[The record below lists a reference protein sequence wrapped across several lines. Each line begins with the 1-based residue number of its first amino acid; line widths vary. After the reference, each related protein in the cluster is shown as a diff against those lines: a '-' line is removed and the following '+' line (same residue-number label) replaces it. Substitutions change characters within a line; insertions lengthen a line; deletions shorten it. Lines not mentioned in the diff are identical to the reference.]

1 MSAESRIGGLLQ
13 EHFNDPSKQLLLKKG
28 EVLMDQGQPN
38 HRLYLIKEGNM
49 TGNVRDGE
57 GNFYE
62 LFRSTK
68 GMFVGVYSFF
78 SRTYISATRILAQ
91 SDCQLA
97 YIESEGL
104 SGAEPERYQKALE
117 DALEVVVY
125 ELNARQRLAHEASMQ
140 SRNTM
145 NKLFEAD
152 KMATL
157 GQMAAGLAHELNNA
171 IMVLE
176 RNTDWL
182 SGRIEELIEERVPQY
197 QKYYKSGT
205 DSAVPLST
213 TEVRERA
220 GELQRKRKLERS
232 LAKKLARTGLP
243 TSELLSEN
251 DIELANLSQ
260 YWELGK
266 AFNDMQLAAQH
277 AIHVVKSVKQLG
289 ANRSDRQDGLQ
300 INETISEAMGILTS
314 ALRTINVKTEL
325 DELPTIY
332 GNSGEFV
339 QVWINIIKN
348 ACEAMQQA
356 GTQEPSILVKTQ
368 KRKKHIKITLSDNGP
383 GIPKH
388 IKSKIFQP
396 SFTTKVGGLSFGLGL
411 GLSIVQRLVASYD
424 GKINVKS
431 QPGETSFIIEI
442 PYDYG
447 KD

>member
-1 MSAESRIGGLLQ
+1 
-13 EHFNDPSKQLLLKKG
+13 
-28 EVLMDQGQPN
+28 MDQGEPN
-38 HRLYLIKEGNM
+38 HRLYLIREGNM
-49 TGNVRDGE
+49 TGNVRDGD

-62 LFRSTK
+62 LFRSTQ

-78 SRTYISATRILAQ
+78 SRTFISATRIVAQ
-91 SDCQLA
+91 TNCQLA

-104 SGAEPERYQKALE
+104 SDADPENYKKALE

-182 SGRIEELIEERVPQY
+182 SGRIEELIAKRAPEY
-197 QKYYKSGT
+197 QHYYHLGT
-205 DSAVPLST
+205 ESAIPPST
-213 TEVRERA
+213 AEVRERA
-220 GELQRKRKLERS
+220 GELQKKRKLDRS
-232 LAKKLARTGLP
+232 LAKKLARTGIPPHELLLEND
-243 TSELLSEN
+243 SELG
-251 DIELANLSQ
+251 NLTQ

-289 ANRSDRQDGLQ
+289 ANRSDRQEGLQ
-300 INETISEAMGILTS
+300 INETVHEAMGILTS
-314 ALRTINVKTEL
+314 ALRTINVKTEF
-325 DELPTIY
+325 DELPAIY

-356 GTQEPSILVKTQ
+356 GTVEPTILVKTQ
-368 KRKKHIKITLSDNGP
+368 MRKKNIRITLRDNGP
-383 GIPKH
+383 GIPPH
-388 IKSKIFQP
+388 IKAKIFQP

-424 GKINVKS
+424 GKIKVKS

-442 PYDYG
+442 PYNHG

>member
-1 MSAESRIGGLLQ
+1 
-13 EHFNDPSKQLLLKKG
+13 
-28 EVLMDQGQPN
+28 
-38 HRLYLIKEGNM
+38 
-49 TGNVRDGE
+49 
-57 GNFYE
+57 
-62 LFRSTK
+62 
-68 GMFVGVYSFF
+68 
-78 SRTYISATRILAQ
+78 
-91 SDCQLA
+91 
-97 YIESEGL
+97 
-104 SGAEPERYQKALE
+104 
-117 DALEVVVY
+117 
-125 ELNARQRLAHEASMQ
+125 MQ

-182 SGRIEELIEERVPQY
+182 SGRIEALIEERIPQY
-197 QKYYKSGT
+197 KPYYHSGT
-205 DSAVPLST
+205 QNNLPLST
-213 TEVRERA
+213 SEIREMA
-220 GELQRKRKLERS
+220 DELQQRRKLDRS

-243 TSELLSEN
+243 LDQLLSEN
-251 DIELANLSQ
+251 DRELHNLTQ

-266 AFNDMQLAAQH
+266 AFNDMRLAAQH
-277 AIHVVKSVKQLG
+277 AIHVVRSVKQLG
-289 ANRSDRQDGLQ
+289 ANRSDRQVGLQ
-300 INETISEAMGILTS
+300 INETLREAMSILTS
-314 ALRTINVKTEL
+314 PLRTIEVQTDFE
-325 DELPTIY
+325 ELPTIS

-339 QVWINIIKN
+339 QIWINIIKN

-356 GTQEPSILVKTQ
+356 GLSHPTLIVTTKR
-368 KRKKHIKITLSDNGP
+368 RKKNIRVTLTDNGP

-431 QPGETSFIIEI
+431 QPGETSFIIDI

>member
-1 MSAESRIGGLLQ
+1 MSAQFEIGGLL
-13 EHFNDPSKQLLLKKG
+13 EEYFNDPSKQLVLKKG

-38 HRLYLIKEGNM
+38 RRLYLIKEGTV
-49 TGNVRDGE
+49 TGNVSDEEGE
-57 GNFYE
+57 YYE

-78 SRTYISATRILAQ
+78 SRTYISATRVIAQ
-91 SDCQLA
+91 TNCHLA
-97 YIESEGL
+97 YIETGDLLVSD
-104 SGAEPERYQKALE
+104 PVKYQKALE
-117 DALEVVVY
+117 DAVQVVVH
-125 ELNARQRLAHEASMQ
+125 ELSARQQLAHEVSMQ

-145 NKLFEAD
+145 NKLFDAD

-182 SGRIEELIEERVPQY
+182 SGRIEELIHERVPQY
-197 QKYYKSGT
+197 EAYYKSGT
-205 DSAVPLST
+205 QNALPLST
-213 TEVRERA
+213 LEVRELA
-220 GELQRKRKLERS
+220 SELQKKRKLDRS
-232 LAKKLARTGLP
+232 IAKKLARTGIP
-243 TSELLSEN
+243 MEQLLSEN
-251 DIELANLSQ
+251 DEELGNLTQ

-266 AFNDMQLAAQH
+266 AFSDMQLAAQH

-289 ANRSDRQDGLQ
+289 ANRSDRQEGLQ
-300 INETISEAMGILTS
+300 INETLREAMSILTS
-314 ALRTINVKTEL
+314 PLRTINVQTEF
-325 DELPTIY
+325 DVLPTIN

-348 ACEAMQQA
+348 ACEAMHQA
-356 GTQEPSILVKTQ
+356 ATPDPTILVKT
-368 KRKKHIKITLSDNGP
+368 KKGKKNIKITLSDNGP

-388 IKSKIFQP
+388 IRSKIFQP

-411 GLSIVQRLVASYD
+411 GLSIVQRLVTSYD
-424 GKINVKS
+424 GKITVKS

>member
-1 MSAESRIGGLLQ
+1 MSTEPGIGGLLQ
-13 EHFNDPSKQLLLKKG
+13 EYFNDPSKQLTLKKN
-28 EVLMDQGQPN
+28 EVLMDQGEPN
-38 HRLYLIKEGNM
+38 MRLYLIQEGTL
-49 TGNVRDGE
+49 TGNVRDE
-57 GNFYE
+57 DENYYE

-78 SRTYISATRILAQ
+78 SRTYISATRIIAQ
-91 SDCQLA
+91 TDCQLA
-97 YIESEGL
+97 YIETDGL
-104 SGAEPERYQKALE
+104 IVADQEKYQKALE
-117 DALEVVVY
+117 DALQVVVH
-125 ELNARQRLAHEASMQ
+125 ELSARQQLAHEVSIQ
-140 SRNTM
+140 NRNTT
-145 NKLFEAD
+145 NRLFEAD

-176 RNTDWL
+176 RNTDWI
-182 SGRIEELIEERVPQY
+182 SGRIEELIAERVPQY
-197 QKYYKSGT
+197 QKHYKSGT
-205 DSAVPLST
+205 ESAIPLPT

-220 GELQRKRKLERS
+220 GELQKKRKLDRS

-243 TSELLSEN
+243 INQILSEN
-251 DIELANLSQ
+251 DTELTNLAQ

-300 INETISEAMGILTS
+300 INETIREAMGILTS
-314 ALRTINVKTEL
+314 PLRTINVQTEF

-356 GTQEPSILVKTQ
+356 GTPEPTLFVVTK
-368 KRKKHIKITLSDNGP
+368 KRKKDIRIILRDNGP

-388 IKSKIFQP
+388 IKAKIFQP

-411 GLSIVQRLVASYD
+411 GLSIVQRLITSYE
-424 GKINVKS
+424 GKITVKS

>member
-1 MSAESRIGGLLQ
+1 MLSQSRIGGLL
-13 EHFNDPSKQLLLKKG
+13 EEYFNDASKQRFLKKG
-28 EVLMDQGQPN
+28 EVLMDQGEDN
-38 HRLYLIKEGNM
+38 HRLYLIQQGNM
-49 TGNVRDGE
+49 TGNVRDPD

-78 SRTYISATRILAQ
+78 SRTYISATRIIAET
-91 SDCQLA
+91 DCQLA

-104 SGAEPERYQKALE
+104 SDAAPEKYQKALE
-117 DALEVVVY
+117 DAVEVVVY
-125 ELNARQRLAHEASMQ
+125 ELNARQRLAHEVSIQ
-140 SRNTM
+140 NRNTM

-182 SGRIEELIEERVPQY
+182 SEKIDGLIENRAPEYHTYY
-197 QKYYKSGT
+197 QAGT
-205 DSAVPLST
+205 DSDLPPST
-213 TEVRERA
+213 AEVRTKA
-220 GELQRKRKLERS
+220 NDLQKKRKLDRS

-243 TSELLSEN
+243 TDQLLSEN
-251 DIELANLSQ
+251 DTELANLSQ

-266 AFNDMQLAAQH
+266 AFKDMQFAAQH

-289 ANRSDRQDGLQ
+289 ANRSDRIDGLQ
-300 INETISEAMGILTS
+300 INETIHEAMGILTS
-314 ALRTINVKTEL
+314 ALRTVNVQTEFE
-325 DELPTIY
+325 ELPTIY
-332 GNSGEFV
+332 GNNGEFV

-356 GTQEPSILVKTQ
+356 GTADPSLSITTK
-368 KRKKHIKITLSDNGP
+368 KRTKKIRITIQDNGP

-396 SFTTKVGGLSFGLGL
+396 
-411 GLSIVQRLVASYD
+411 
-424 GKINVKS
+424 
-431 QPGETSFIIEI
+431 
-442 PYDYG
+442 
-447 KD
+447 

>member
-1 MSAESRIGGLLQ
+1 MSVAFQIDGLLQ
-13 EHFNDPSKQLLLKKG
+13 EYFNDPSKQLILKKD
-28 EVLMDQGQPN
+28 EVLMDQGEPN
-38 HRLYLIKEGNM
+38 RRLYLIQEG
-49 TGNVRDGE
+49 TLIGNVRDE
-57 GNFYE
+57 DDNYYE

-78 SRTYISATRILAQ
+78 SRTYVSATRVIAQ
-91 SDCQLA
+91 TDCQLA
-97 YIESEGL
+97 YIETDGL
-104 SGAEPERYQKALE
+104 TVPDPEKYQKALE
-117 DALEVVVY
+117 DAVQVVVH
-125 ELNARQRLAHEASMQ
+125 ELAARQQLAHEESMQ
-140 SRNTM
+140 NRNTM

-182 SGRIEELIEERVPQY
+182 SCRIEELIQKRAPQY
-197 QKYYKSGT
+197 QAYYKSGT
-205 DSAVPLST
+205 ESAVPLST
-213 TEVRERA
+213 AEVRERA

-232 LAKKLARTGLP
+232 LAKKLARTGIP
-243 TSELLSEN
+243 TTQLLSEN
-251 DIELANLSQ
+251 DAELGNLTQ

-300 INETISEAMGILTS
+300 INETISEALGILTS
-314 ALRTINVKTEL
+314 ALRTINMQTEL
-325 DELPTIY
+325 GELPTIY
-332 GNSGEFV
+332 GNHGEFV

-356 GTQEPSILVKTQ
+356 GTTDPTILIKTK
-368 KRKKHIKITLSDNGP
+368 KRKKSIRITLQDNGP

-388 IKSKIFQP
+388 IKAKIFQP

-411 GLSIVQRLVASYD
+411 GLSIVQRLVSSYD
-424 GKINVKS
+424 GKVNVKS

>member
-1 MSAESRIGGLLQ
+1 MSVQSRIGGLLQ
-13 EHFNDPSKQLLLKKG
+13 EYFNDSAEQRFLKKG
-28 EVLMDQGQPN
+28 EVLMDQGEPN
-38 HRLYLIKEGNM
+38 HRLYLIREGNM
-49 TGNVRDGE
+49 TGNVQDGD

-62 LFRSTK
+62 LFRSTQ

-78 SRTYISATRILAQ
+78 SRTYISATRIVAET
-91 SDCQLA
+91 DCQLA
-97 YIESEGL
+97 YIESGGL
-104 SGAEPERYQKALE
+104 TDADPEMYKKALE

-125 ELNARQRLAHEASMQ
+125 ELNARQRLAHEVSMQ
-140 SRNTM
+140 NRNTM
-145 NKLFEAD
+145 NKLFVAD

-182 SGRIEELIEERVPQY
+182 SDRIEDLIKERAPEY
-197 QKYYKSGT
+197 QSYYKSGANS
-205 DSAVPLST
+205 DAPLST
-213 TEVRERA
+213 AEVRTKA
-220 GELQRKRKLERS
+220 NELQKERKLDRG
-232 LAKKLARTGLP
+232 LAKKLARTDL
-243 TSELLSEN
+243 SVDRILSEN
-251 DIELANLSQ
+251 DAELANLSQ

-266 AFNDMQLAAQH
+266 AFKDMQLAAEH

-300 INETISEAMGILTS
+300 INETIREAMSILTS
-314 ALRTINVKTEL
+314 ALRTVNVKKDFE
-325 DELPTIY
+325 ELPTIY

-356 GTQEPSILVKTQ
+356 GTTDPSLSITTK
-368 KRKKHIKITLSDNGP
+368 KRTKKIRITIQDNGP

-411 GLSIVQRLVASYD
+411 GLSIVQRLVNSYD